1 MQAVDKGRETPME
14 RLKRLRA
21 AQINKA
27 FQKDALTVAQRRLQD
42 ERDRRARETIERAA
56 AATRRRSPSP
66 PSPRW
71 HATPPSQATPQQP
84 QASRPWGSSPTRHP
98 RRASSSRLHHYVQTF
113 LKYYYVLFLPR
124 GKGVCRRAA
133 CKGCQ
138 EGPAIWGFF

>member
-84 QASRPWGSSPTRHP
+84 KPAARGAHHPHATLGVPPPQDYTIMCRH
-98 RRASSSRLHHYVQTF
+98 S
-113 LKYYYVLFLPR
+113 
-124 GKGVCRRAA
+124 
-133 CKGCQ
+133 
-138 EGPAIWGFF
+138 